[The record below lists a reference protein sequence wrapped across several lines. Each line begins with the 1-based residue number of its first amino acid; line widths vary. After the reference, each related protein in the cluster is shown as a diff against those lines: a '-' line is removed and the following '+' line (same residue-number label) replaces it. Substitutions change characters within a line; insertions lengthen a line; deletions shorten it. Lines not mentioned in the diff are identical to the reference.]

1 MDLGAKLLNARL
13 EAGLSQR
20 ALCGDQITRN
30 MLSQI
35 ENGTAS
41 PSMKTLRYLAQRLDK
56 PLSYFLDENPT
67 YSNMAITEELLD
79 KAREALAQGKDLY
92 AKELLSKATPTREC
106 QIRQKLLLMAR
117 IPGEN
122 LTPICRALPS
132 LDEELLIR
140 AREALIDGEFF
151 RAGHLLEAAENK
163 DTLDWNLLRGHVWI
177 CIGEYGPAAASF
189 HRAEGLG
196 AEVASYLE
204 ECYREMGD
212 YKRAYEYACAQKQ
225 RKP

>member
-20 ALCGDQITRN
+20 ELCGDRITRN

-35 ENGTAS
+35 EHGAAT
-41 PSMKTLRYLAQRLDK
+41 PSMKTLQYLAQRLNK
-56 PLSYFLDENPT
+56 PLSYFLDENPA
-67 YSNMAITEELLD
+67 YSNMAVTEELLD
-79 KAREALAQGKDLY
+79 KAREALDQGKDIY
-92 AKELLSKATPTREC
+92 AKELLEKALPTRPC
-106 QIRQKLLLMAR
+106 QVREKLLLLAR

-140 AREALIDGEFF
+140 AKEALIQGEFF

-163 DTLDWNLLRGHVWI
+163 ETLDWNLLRGHVWI
-177 CIGEYGPAAASF
+177 CIGEYAPAAASF
-189 HRAEGLG
+189 HRAEAMG
-196 AEVASYLE
+196 AKVDAYLE

-212 YKRAYEYACAQKQ
+212 YKRAYEYACAQK
-225 RKP
+225 R